1 MLPVSARPLVEVTP
15 VSRPE
20 NSDGCGIFV
29 LQLRCSALKRADAG
43 RIMEGLN
50 LVSAIRVRDGVDS
63 VRNRATALPRQLP
76 ENASFSARVT
86 YILGMGPRARY

>member
-1 MLPVSARPLVEVTP
+1 
-15 VSRPE
+15 
-20 NSDGCGIFV
+20 
-29 LQLRCSALKRADAG
+29 
-43 RIMEGLN
+43 MEGLN
-50 LVSAIRVRDGVDS
+50 LVSAIRVRDGADS